1 MHLKAGSFYSLTV
14 FSAVYAANKRRGAG
28 LLRLSMP
35 VYLVDGAL
43 LVFVAVG
50 FISVIA
56 VAVCLSLMC
65 AMIAILYAIP
75 FVARKN

>member
-1 MHLKAGSFYSLTV
+1 M
-14 FSAVYAANKRRGAG
+14 
-28 LLRLSMP
+28 RLSMP
-35 VYLVDGAL
+35 VYLADGVL
-43 LVFVAVG
+43 LVFIAVG